1 MQETLTVESIVSFI
15 LRYRKGDAFTEET
28 PDTLSKAIQGAI
40 DEDCCVVDYDE
51 FTRVISGVI
60 LAKAYPVR
68 ECIHIYGILCIRKCS
83 LIRFA
88 KWLENENKRTG
99 WKLTATRRGKSVEY
113 DTKRILKKLLVKK
126 EF

>member
-1 MQETLTVESIVSFI
+1 MQETLTISEIVSFI
-15 LRYRKGDAFTEET
+15 LRYRKGDAFTQET
-28 PDTLSKAIQGAI
+28 PEELHAAIQGAL

-51 FTRVISGVI
+51 FTHKISGVI

-88 KWLENENKRTG
+88 RWLERENKRTG
-99 WKLTATRRGKSVEY
+99 WKLTATRRGVAVEY
-113 DTKRILKKLLVKK
+113 DTKRILKKLTSKPYG
-126 EF
+126 